1 MANSIVIVN
10 WKNQILSELQN
21 DDEIVKS
28 LNVHSDEDSDDLAW
42 VRLFPHYYVPD
53 VQEQVKTYICVE
65 IDVQTVQNRYEP
77 NKYNILSYP
86 EITFYVLSHQS
97 DMHMNVTGISA
108 TRTDYISYLL
118 DKKYNGRNGFGVG
131 RLQLVSNIAYSLNVT
146 YRGRQLIFKT
156 IDFNNTLCGD
166 YGR

>member
-1 MANSIVIVN
+1 MANSIVVVN
-10 WKNQILSELQN
+10 WKNQILSEIQN
-21 DDEIVKS
+21 DDEIVEA
-28 LNVHSDEDSDDLAW
+28 LNIHEDEDSDDLMW
-42 VRLFPHYYVPD
+42 NRLFPHYYVPD
-53 VQEQVKTYICVE
+53 VQEQVKTYLFVE

-97 DMHMNVTGISA
+97 DMHMDVAGLSA

-131 RLQLVSNIAYSLNVT
+131 RLQLVSNVAYVLNAT

-156 IDFNNTLCGD
+156 IDFNNTLCGA
-166 YGR
+166 YG